1 MALALHS
8 KDYFLSFFMGLILN
22 NIQTSLNNH
31 GMAILYGLPCVLF
44 RDCIMLKGE
53 LYAKP

>member
-1 MALALHS
+1 MGLALHS
-8 KDYFLSFFMGLILN
+8 KGRILSIFMGVILN
-22 NIQTSLNNH
+22 NIQTSLSNH
-31 GMAILYGLPCVLF
+31 GMAILYGLPCVSF